1 MDKAFLLSRID
12 ELKKSIEIGAGQMNQ
27 MVGRLQEL
35 EGLLHLFDKEPTQ
48 LPSAE

>member
-12 ELKKSIEIGAGQMNQ
+12 ELKKGIEIGAGQMNQ

-35 EGLLHLFDKEPTQ
+35 EGLLKLFDVEKTQ
-48 LPSAE
+48 ISSSE